1 MSLGI
6 IIAFAGMLLQALTYC
21 LVKETARRTGW
32 SSLKLLSTAHVL
44 MGCVCLLPFFALGLY
59 RQLSPELVT
68 FVLLVD
74 GTYLVAQY
82 FMFCA
87 ISRSDA
93 SAAGPYL
100 ILKLPMVALLSIFV
114 LGDSLGPWQAGAIA
128 AIVLLSLIYSNAA
141 KISFYVLSCV
151 MAAAACFA
159 LCDIFVLKAA
169 RAVTAP
175 SHFMQALYCVIISD
189 VFFLALTPFVLLQRF
204 KPLDFVKAVPLSAAW
219 MGGVIFTVAGF
230 NLTSVTAGNIVL
242 SLRGAAAVLLTALF
256 FKTSIS
262 GEGRFTIKLTTALG
276 MCLCVGL
283 YYLDL

>member
-44 MGCVCLLPFFALGLY
+44 MGLVCLLPFLALGIY
-59 RQLSPELVT
+59 HQLSPELIA
-68 FVLLVD
+68 FVLLTD
-74 GTYLVAQY
+74 GSYLVAQY

-87 ISRSDA
+87 INRSDA

-100 ILKLPMVALLSIFV
+100 ILKLPLVALLSIFI
-114 LGDSLGPWQAGAIA
+114 LGDSLGPWQFSAIA

-141 KISFYVLSCV
+141 KISLYVLVCV
-151 MAAAACFA
+151 LAAAACFA

-169 RAVTAP
+169 RAITAP
-175 SHFMQALYCVIISD
+175 SHFLQALYCVIISD
-189 VFFLALTPFVLLQRF
+189 VFFLLLTPFALLQRF
-204 KPLDFVKAVPLSAAW
+204 KPVDFVKAAPLSAAW

-242 SLRGAAAVLLTALF
+242 SLRGAAAVLLTALL
-256 FKTSIS
+256 FKSSVS
-262 GEGRFTIKLTTALG
+262 GEGRFGIKLTTALG
-276 MCLCVGL
+276 MCVCVGL
-283 YYLDL
+283 YYLET